1 MTNWKE
7 LGVQLK
13 IKSSRL
19 REIEELPDVSQHKVK
34 MITLWVEQ
42 DLDANWE
49 KLQTALES
57 PAMCENRVTKGI
69 ADRRGSS
76 FDKKSVL
83 LNQSNPG

>member
-13 IKSSRL
+13 IKPSRL
-19 REIEELPDVSQHKVK
+19 KEIEELTDVNQHKVK
-34 MITLWVEQ
+34 MITLWMEL

-57 PAMCENRVTKGI
+57 PAMCENKVAKGI

-83 LNQSNPG
+83 SSQSNPG